1 MGLFFKNMKRPA
13 VSQSR
18 RATEVVAD
26 IDFID
31 ENGGGPGVRLAIVR
45 GQKSPNRRPRRLLS
59 CYAPLANSFLTDL
72 NLQPIVKY
80 DIMIS

>member
-31 ENGGGPGVRLAIVR
+31 ENGGGPGVRLR
-45 GQKSPNRRPRRLLS
+45 NRQGPKK
-59 CYAPLANSFLTDL
+59 P
-72 NLQPIVKY
+72 K
-80 DIMIS
+80 

>member
-31 ENGGGPGVRLAIVR
+31 EN
-45 GQKSPNRRPRRLLS
+45 
-59 CYAPLANSFLTDL
+59 ANSFLTDL